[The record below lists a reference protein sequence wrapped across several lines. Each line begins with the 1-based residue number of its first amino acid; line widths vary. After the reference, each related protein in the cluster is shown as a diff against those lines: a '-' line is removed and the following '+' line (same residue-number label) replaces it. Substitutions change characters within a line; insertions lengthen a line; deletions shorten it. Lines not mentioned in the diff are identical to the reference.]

1 MAVFGSSP
9 DVIDASV
16 SSVCSA
22 LHIPYLSTGGL
33 GTNVAPSNG
42 QFVVR
47 VGPQARDLVNAVE
60 KLVKKLEWTEVAYI
74 VHRKTG
80 TRPVSRFRIE
90 RYCDFA
96 ARIKRWS
103 EKRERLAECVYANLL
118 GNDAIATFFP
128 GL

>member
-90 RYCDFA
+90 RSCDFA
-96 ARIKRWS
+96 AS
-103 EKRERLAECVYANLL
+103 ELINQEMVRETSAISGMRLCKFARK
-118 GNDAIATFFP
+118 
-128 GL
+128 